1 MNKDDVFAA
10 LDRLENDA
18 LASRDGYGDARK
30 DAEIIRASLTAK
42 QAPAPKAGEDDCI
55 DDLSA
60 ECIHGIHPNQCIT
73 CNVPRNEMGYFV
85 WHDGTPPKMY
95 GEEWFIA
102 KTTYGDKVVLR
113 LLPEEYSYQYT
124 TADYTYI
131 KADKIAKWMQ
141 FSDSQYKPY
150 KEKETPPTP
159 PNVTKQLVEALVKLK
174 PYLDRSMKRLEERK
188 RRTRIASLE
197 SHDFYCAMYYAIEAL
212 AAAEKEGV

>member
-30 DAEIIRASLTAK
+30 DAEIIRAALTAK
-42 QAPAPKAGEDDCI
+42 QAPAPKAVEDFPEFITADLELLMK
-55 DDLSA
+55 DLNSFNLSA
-60 ECIHGIHPNQCIT
+60 MKDKKTHWQDGGEFEDR
-73 CNVPRNEMGYFV
+73 VFEAARLYF
-85 WHDGTPPKMY
+85 MSR
-95 GEEWFIA
+95 I
-102 KTTYGDKVVLR
+102 KT
-113 LLPEEYSYQYT
+113 
-124 TADYTYI
+124 
-131 KADKIAKWMQ
+131 
-141 FSDSQYKPY
+141 
-150 KEKETPPTP
+150 PTP

-212 AAAEKEGV
+212 AAAVKEGFSHG